1 MGIFRVGTSQKRVR
15 QVLHLSPPD
24 TGHCL
29 YILTPASI
37 SAARGFR
44 QRCGRDPDGGGQRAR
59 RGHHPQ
65 GVLPGPAG
73 APPAEGGVPA
83 PARHPE

>member
-15 QVLHLSPPD
+15 QVLHLSPLTLD
-24 TGHCL
+24 TEN
-29 YILTPASI
+29 ILTPASI